1 MPTPGELPSHPD
13 AEITTAIDVREVYDR
28 KVRALSAHATQVTV
42 SASGTE
48 YALSN
53 NIIQPIFA
61 EEHFM
66 LVAGEQG
73 PTDES
78 GRETDLFGGL

>member
-1 MPTPGELPSHPD
+1 MPAIGELPSHRD
-13 AEITTAIDVREVYDR
+13 GEITTAIDVLEVYDR
-28 KVRALSAHATQVTV
+28 KVRALAAHATQVTV
-42 SASGTE
+42 APSGTE

-61 EEHFM
+61 EEHYM
-66 LVAGEQG
+66 LVAGAPG
-73 PTDES
+73 PLGPV